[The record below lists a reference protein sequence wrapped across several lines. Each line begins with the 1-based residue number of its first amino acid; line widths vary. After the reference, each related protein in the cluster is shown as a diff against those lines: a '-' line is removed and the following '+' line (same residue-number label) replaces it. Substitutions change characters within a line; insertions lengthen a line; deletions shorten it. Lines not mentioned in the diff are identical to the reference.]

1 MADNPKRDEKR
12 DAKIEEKRRKLAEQR
27 IRRAQETVTYEP
39 EDFDYSSEKLRE
51 KSENRPQKESKKG
64 SGSGKGSGKIRFSTK
79 LGVVAAV
86 LVFLLVVYGIFQIKD
101 YFNKRTDYR
110 VTDEG
115 FTHAARFENAV
126 PLYGIDV
133 SEHQPAEINWEKI
146 KTSGVDYVFARA
158 GYRGTDKGGL
168 HIDEN
173 FEKYVK
179 EADKAGLMVG
189 AYFYS
194 QALTPEEAIEEA
206 DFLLEQ
212 VKSYNITLPL
222 VIDYEIYKGG
232 RLDKKIDAG
241 EMYAASIYHD
251 VVLAFCRHVEEAGY
265 ESAVYAN
272 KDMLTNYMQADLLD
286 DSATIWLARYDEKAG
301 LKADYWFWQCSDSGQ
316 AGDMDELI
324 DRDFWYMEPDK
335 VYPTRGKTKRISDEQ
350 RISIGDCQIHFKEY
364 SSELHHFRAVPK
376 FSMTY
381 DGRGMRK
388 GRDYVASAVK
398 NTEVGTG
405 YVIIRGIGK
414 YKDWIMY
421 PFKIDRN

>member
-110 VTDEG
+110 VTDAG

-133 SEHQPAEINWEKI
+133 SEHQPAEINWERI

-179 EADKAGLMVG
+179 EADKAGLMIG

-241 EMYAASIYHD
+241 EMYAASLYHD

-286 DSATIWLARYDEKAG
+286 DSATIWLAK
-301 LKADYWFWQCSDSGQ
+301 
-316 AGDMDELI
+316 
-324 DRDFWYMEPDK
+324 
-335 VYPTRGKTKRISDEQ
+335 
-350 RISIGDCQIHFKEY
+350 
-364 SSELHHFRAVPK
+364 
-376 FSMTY
+376 
-381 DGRGMRK
+381 
-388 GRDYVASAVK
+388 
-398 NTEVGTG
+398 
-405 YVIIRGIGK
+405 
-414 YKDWIMY
+414 
-421 PFKIDRN
+421 

>member
-133 SEHQPAEINWEKI
+133 SEHQPAEINWERI

-179 EADKAGLMVG
+179 EADKAGLMIG

-241 EMYAASIYHD
+241 EMYAASLYHD

-324 DRDFWYMEPDK
+324 DRDFWYMEPGK

-421 PFKIDRN
+421 PFKIDNN